1 MVIIIT
7 FYFDIYQIHFSN
19 NNPNDEEKITSH
31 LMCYNCFM
39 IKMLQLLCYNFFMT
53 EISCLRGKKNNNR
66 EALAKHVT

>member
-19 NNPNDEEKITSH
+19 NNLNDEEKITPH

-53 EISCLRGKKNNNR
+53 KISCLREKKTITGKP
-66 EALAKHVT
+66 